1 MNLTV
6 KTLGF
11 AILASVSLNL
21 FAADAAPA
29 ADKPAAQ
36 AAPNP
41 AKQAIAVRKA
51 TFTLIANSFKPIGDA
66 SQGKAEYNQADIQK
80 RANRIAVLSEFLDSA
95 FPQASDLGEPDTEAR
110 VEIWTKKAEFEKQLN
125 DFQTHAATLV
135 KVAATEKTASDA
147 FKEAAGAV
155 AKDCK
160 GCHENFKLK

>member
-1 MNLTV
+1 MNLTL
-6 KTLGF
+6 KTLSF
-11 AILASVSLNL
+11 AVLASVSINL

-29 ADKPAAQ
+29 GDKPAA
-36 AAPNP
+36 APGPNP

-51 TFTLIANSFKPIGDA
+51 AFTLIGNSFKPIGDA

-80 RANRIAVLSEFLDSA
+80 RANRIEVLSEFLDTS
-95 FPQASDLGEPDTEAR
+95 FPEVSNLGEPDTKAR
-110 VEIWTKKAEFEKQLN
+110 VEIWTKKAEFDKQLK
-125 DFQTHAATLV
+125 DFQTHAANLV

-160 GCHENFKLK
+160 GCHENFKIK